1 MKGGSEEGKS
11 PCISGHKA
19 MFLPKSSEAAFF
31 LAMLPSTSS
40 IEQDK
45 NRLCWATDRVQNE
58 SVLVYQMGSQHAN
71 GVKCA
76 HPPPTPAVKPL
87 QMPLFQGG
95 AVPRTPGKGGC

>member
-1 MKGGSEEGKS
+1 
-11 PCISGHKA
+11 

-95 AVPRTPGKGGC
+95 AVPSAECVGCGQPGGAAEHLHSTC